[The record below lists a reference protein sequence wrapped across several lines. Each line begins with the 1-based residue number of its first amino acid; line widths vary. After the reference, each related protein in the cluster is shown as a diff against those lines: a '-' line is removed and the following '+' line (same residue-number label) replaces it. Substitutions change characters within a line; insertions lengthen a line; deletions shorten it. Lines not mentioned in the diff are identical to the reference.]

1 MLSAAAGLISGA
13 GLASVDSTAL
23 AAAEAAADAA
33 MSGEAGVSSDDLLQA
48 IVAKN
53 IGTKARTRNLRIT
66 FSFVLLRGP
75 KRTGFQTAVRILKVR
90 ADFKRAPV
98 KTLRGCAYRFA
109 SVAARAARKK
119 FAPFVPMCDT
129 DSVKAAWCSVNGE
142 AMRMAVV
149 QNFTFQKEKSSR
161 RVVEPDLDM
170 NRLAERSSPAG
181 RIFEWLRWL
190 MPLSR
195 SVIGPPRRS
204 VERELEET
212 WPSNER

>member
-1 MLSAAAGLISGA
+1 
-13 GLASVDSTAL
+13 
-23 AAAEAAADAA
+23 
-33 MSGEAGVSSDDLLQA
+33 
-48 IVAKN
+48 
-53 IGTKARTRNLRIT
+53 
-66 FSFVLLRGP
+66 
-75 KRTGFQTAVRILKVR
+75 
-90 ADFKRAPV
+90 
-98 KTLRGCAYRFA
+98 
-109 SVAARAARKK
+109 
-119 FAPFVPMCDT
+119 
-129 DSVKAAWCSVNGE
+129 
-142 AMRMAVV
+142 MAVV